1 MSKKSFYISLAA
13 LAWTALLVPMAANSQ
28 TPAKK
33 PGAAVKAA
41 PLVEFPMGSGG
52 PRYEPSD
59 RPDPFLNPLIQR
71 KNVSNDAE
79 EESPRGT
86 PPPGIAGM
94 SANEVVLLGI
104 SISPDGKT
112 AAFRGTDKRVYF
124 LREGDRLFDG
134 YIRAIN
140 ADSVQLIRETKLR
153 NGKVLTQEI
162 TKRLRT

>member
-1 MSKKSFYISLAA
+1 MFKISFMSLAA
-13 LAWTALLVPMAANSQ
+13 LAWTAMLAPMAANSQ

-33 PGAAVKAA
+33 PAAAVKVT
-41 PLVEFPMGSGG
+41 PLVEFPVGNGG

-71 KNVSNDAE
+71 KDVSNEAE
-79 EESPRGT
+79 EEAPRGT

-94 SANEVVLLGI
+94 SASDVVLLGI
-104 SISPDGKT
+104 SISSDGKT

-124 LREGDRLFDG
+124 LREGDHLFNG
-134 YIRAIN
+134 YIKAID
-140 ADSVQLIRETKLR
+140 ADSVQLIRETKLK

-162 TKRLRT
+162 IKRLRT

>member
-1 MSKKSFYISLAA
+1 MTKKSFYKLLAV
-13 LAWTALLVPMAANSQ
+13 LAWAAVLVPMAANSQ

-41 PLVEFPMGSGG
+41 PLVEFPMGNGG

-59 RPDPFLNPLIQR
+59 RPDPFMNPLIQR
-71 KNVSNDAE
+71 KNIGNDAE
-79 EESPRGT
+79 EEAPRGA

-124 LREGDRLFDG
+124 LREGDHLFDG
-134 YIRAIN
+134 YIRAIS
-140 ADSVQLIRETKLR
+140 ADSVQLIHETKLR